1 MVNLTLNVLRFVSAI
16 FEPFMPSFSAKVN
29 EQLGLER
36 TVKDES
42 LLEFVKDD
50 PKSILSL
57 LPAGH
62 TIGEPQPI
70 FREIKDEEIQQWR
83 KAFGGN
89 E

>member
-1 MVNLTLNVLRFVSAI
+1 
-16 FEPFMPSFSAKVN
+16 MPSFSAKVN

-42 LLEFVKDD
+42 LLDYVKDD
-50 PKSILSL
+50 SKLILTL

-70 FREIKDEEIQQWR
+70 FREIKEEEILQWR